1 MGKFLPPKFRPRP
14 PLHCL
19 CMSGDPLEARLLAIQ
34 EALASGENPNELGG
48 WHNPGVA
55 RPLHYAI
62 SDCVQH
68 DQAQLKQNLPVI
80 GLLLEAGAD
89 PRLPDLHGQS
99 PIEELEAWFR
109 EYHKGGHS
117 MWEPES
123 LELKPFFEAA
133 LETLK
138 KAALALDDKPT
149 THATIS
155 KNATITT
162 ASAQDAPSTAQA
174 VSQAAP
180 ASSWPWFG
188 SLRL

>member
-19 CMSGDPLEARLLAIQ
+19 CMSGDPLEVRLLAIQ
-34 EALASGENPNELGG
+34 EALASGEDPNELGG

-62 SDCVQH
+62 DDCVQH

-80 GLLLEAGAD
+80 ELLLKAGAD

-99 PIEELEAWFR
+99 PIEDLEAWLR

-117 MWEPES
+117 SWGPES

-133 LETLK
+133 LETLR
-138 KAALALDDKPT
+138 KAASALDGKHT

-155 KNATITT
+155 KTLI
-162 ASAQDAPSTAQA
+162 
-174 VSQAAP
+174 SQP
-180 ASSWPWFG
+180 HQHKMP
-188 SLRL
+188 LRLRKL

>member
-1 MGKFLPPKFRPRP
+1 MEKFLPSKFRPRP

-19 CMSGDPLEARLLAIQ
+19 CMSGDPLEVRLLAIQ
-34 EALASGENPNELGG
+34 EALASGEDPNELGG
-48 WHNPGVA
+48 WPNPGVA

-80 GLLLEAGAD
+80 ELLLEAGAD

-99 PIEELEAWFR
+99 PIEELEGWFR
-109 EYHKGGHS
+109 EYRKSGHLS
-117 MWEPES
+117 WEPES

-138 KAALALDDKPT
+138 KAALGLDGKYT
-149 THATIS
+149 THAAILKLT
-155 KNATITT
+155 
-162 ASAQDAPSTAQA
+162 
-174 VSQAAP
+174 SQSHQHRMP
-180 ASSWPWFG
+180 
-188 SLRL
+188 LRLRKL